1 MSEALYRNDNLGA
14 WQNAP
19 VVQNEVISYI
29 DSLGGSFILRD
40 VYRPLGLPRRTVNR
54 VLLRLHAKGVL
65 TRRKVPVE
73 LPCPTR
79 GAGGPREKTV
89 RRMCYLYSYA
99 DGIAQ

>member
-1 MSEALYRNDNLGA
+1 MSETVYRNDNLGA

-19 VVQNEVISYI
+19 VIQDEVISYI
-29 DSLGGSFILRD
+29 DKLGGSFILRD

-65 TRRKVPVE
+65 TRRKVPIE
-73 LPCPTR
+73 LPCPARRPGSASPHT
-79 GAGGPREKTV
+79 A

-99 DGIAQ
+99 GGFAR